1 MKKNN
6 EIQTLQINDQKKDQE
21 IRDLKQQLAEL
32 SEKKIKEKQKKICNP
47 DFSQYFSFHNPE
59 MYKLLK
65 ERKSLFVN
73 DYNEV
78 IKKLDQEIFIFQTE
92 VEKFHSD
99 NLQLFE
105 QLIAQVKEV
114 IESLYPQ
121 SIVNKLRMIKKLNFF
136 IKR

>member
-6 EIQTLQINDQKKDQE
+6 EIQALKDNDQKKDQE
-21 IRDLKQQLAEL
+21 IQDLKQQLAEL
-32 SEKKIKEKQKKICNP
+32 SAKKIKEKQNNICIPN
-47 DFSQYFSFHNPE
+47 FSQYFSFNNPE

-65 ERKSLFVN
+65 EKKYLFVN

-78 IKKLDQEIFIFQTE
+78 ITKLDKEILIFQTE
-92 VEKFHSD
+92 VEKFHSE

-105 QLIAQVKEV
+105 QLILQVKEV

-121 SIVNKLRMIKKLNFF
+121 SIVNQ
-136 IKR
+136 